1 MNNGQIETL
10 KHLWM
15 LNYKTLGIGKSL
27 IRIWKNKYTF
37 LSSTLLYGLIM
48 YVSTN
53 DVFFSFLPLFLCFVL
68 MSAIVVD
75 LIYTSRKCVDILEL
89 VNKYISHEIDM
100 YELLFL
106 VKEDKFLKDDI
117 WF

>member
-1 MNNGQIETL
+1 MENAQIEVL

-27 IRIWKNKYTF
+27 VRLWKNKYKF
-37 LSSTLLYGLIM
+37 LIATSIYGWIM
-48 YVSTN
+48 FSVTE
-53 DVFFSFLPLFLCFVL
+53 DVFFSFLPFFLYLIL
-68 MSAIVVD
+68 MVGIVVD
-75 LIYTSRKCVDILEL
+75 LVYTSRKCVDILYL
-89 VNKYISHEIDM
+89 ANKYVSHEIDM

-106 VKEDKFLKDDI
+106 MKEDNFLKDDI

>member
-1 MNNGQIETL
+1 MNNAQIEVL

-27 IRIWKNKYTF
+27 IKLWKNRYKF
-37 LSSTLLYGLIM
+37 LIATLLYGIIL
-48 YVSTN
+48 YYATQN
-53 DVFFSFLPLFLCFVL
+53 VFFSFLPFLFYAIL
-68 MSAIVVD
+68 MLAIIVD
-75 LIYTSRKCVDILEL
+75 LLYTSRKCVDILEL

-100 YELLFL
+100 YELLYL
-106 VKEDKFLKDDI
+106 VKDDKFLKEDI